1 MSVHKRV
8 GRALLVDDDQFVRKV
23 TSLQLQSLG
32 FEVVEAGA
40 VDAAITALQSMHEA
54 GDLPR
59 LLLTDWHMP
68 GPVDGAEFVARVQQQ
83 YPQLRCVVM
92 TGDRDLQLSVQT
104 LHKPVN
110 LDTLRAL
117 LP

>member
-1 MSVHKRV
+1 MSVHKTG

-23 TSLQLQSLG
+23 TSLQLQFLG

-40 VDAAITALQSMHEA
+40 ADVAIAALRSMHEA
-54 GDLPR
+54 GDPPQ

-68 GPVDGAEFVARVQQQ
+68 GPIDGAEFVARVQQH

-92 TGDRDLQLSVQT
+92 TGDRDLQLSVET

-110 LDTLRAL
+110 LDALRAL